1 MMYSINLDIIMLLSL
16 PINVNPPS
24 LNMVEDVGVKNSRLI
39 GTDLS
44 NSSMRV
50 ADSTGC
56 CLFW

>member
-44 NSSMRV
+44 NYSMRV
-50 ADSTGC
+50 ADSTGF